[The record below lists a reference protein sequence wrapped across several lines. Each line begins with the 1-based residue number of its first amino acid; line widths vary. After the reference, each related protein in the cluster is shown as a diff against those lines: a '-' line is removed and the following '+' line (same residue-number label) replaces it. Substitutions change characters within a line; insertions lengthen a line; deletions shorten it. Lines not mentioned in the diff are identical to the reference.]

1 MMYKRSE
8 IAEIIGISERT
19 LRRLII
25 REKLPILKNARLT
38 RRDIEILDFKL
49 KTQVLRYLR

>member
-49 KTQVLRYLR
+49 KTQILRYLR

>member
-19 LRRLII
+19 LRRII
-25 REKLPILKNARLT
+25 LREKLPIKKNTRLT
-38 RRDIEILDFKL
+38 RKDIEQLDIRL
-49 KTQVLRYLR
+49 KTQILRYLR

>member
-19 LRRLII
+19 LRRLIV
-25 REKLPILKNARLT
+25 REKLPIRKNTRLT
-38 RRDIEILDFKL
+38 RKDIEQLDIKL
-49 KTQVLRYLR
+49 KTQILRYLR

>member
-25 REKLPILKNARLT
+25 REKLPIRKNTRLT
-38 RRDIEILDFKL
+38 RKDIEILDFRL

>member
-25 REKLPILKNARLT
+25 REKLPIRKNTRLT
-38 RRDIEILDFKL
+38 RKDIEQLDNRL